1 MASRA
6 TIKFWFM
13 TRKKP
18 TQSQFWTWIDSFFN
32 LDEDNLP
39 ISKVTNLATTLNS
52 LQLQINSFT
61 GPGKIELDAGA
72 LSMLVTADMLIEVI
86 VIKDGSNPIVSIGT
100 TDGGTDI
107 ADSLQLS
114 GGVFILDMKLLK
126 TAGDTIYFTGVTVDT
141 LITIYKR

>member
-1 MASRA
+1 
-6 TIKFWFM
+6 M